1 MDKRRTLDEIHG
13 LPTTIE
19 RDKIFRGH
27 MAGTANYL
35 IKGKAVGNCSLQG
48 TLILSKGALW
58 EGNIVADTV
67 VISGTVL
74 GNVTARQ
81 KLEVRRDAHI
91 AGKVS
96 SPVIALA
103 EGALIKGG
111 IKEASLVTTF
121 IERRLN

>member
-1 MDKRRTLDEIHG
+1 MEKRRTLDEICG

-19 RDKIFRGH
+19 RDKIFRGR

-35 IKGKAVGNCSLQG
+35 VKGKAVGDCSLEG

-58 EGNIVADTV
+58 EGNIIADTV

-81 KLEVRRDAHI
+81 KLEVRRDGRI
-91 AGKVS
+91 AGKAS
-96 SPVIALA
+96 SPVIAVA
-103 EGALIKGG
+103 EGSMIKGG
-111 IKEASLVTTF
+111 IEEASLVTSF
-121 IERRLN
+121 VERRLQ